1 MGGEHRCPQH
11 KYLPTCEGT
20 VGSPWLGELIRIL
33 LFSGLLKER
42 GIQTFAGRYF
52 IFTTFSQLVKIV
64 ARRSFLARSAHS
76 RLGSPGSHGS
86 GFRSPRWPPW
96 GRGMGQSPAS
106 HPSPSGRGPGAAV
119 LMQIY
124 NLSHLTLAWE
134 GTLGALLVGNGGAT
148 CQVSPPATSTSWPS
162 Y

>member
-1 MGGEHRCPQH
+1 MPVTNTPKRLARTHTHTHTPRADEGSWQLGPGVGRGGEHRCPQH
-11 KYLPTCEGT
+11 QYLPTCEGT

-86 GFRSPRWPPW
+86 GFRSPGVATRGAGAW
-96 GRGMGQSPAS
+96 GKVQLLIQLHQGEGQGLQS
-106 HPSPSGRGPGAAV
+106 
-119 LMQIY
+119 
-124 NLSHLTLAWE
+124 
-134 GTLGALLVGNGGAT
+134 
-148 CQVSPPATSTSWPS
+148 
-162 Y
+162 